1 VLGGENIRGIQSNH
15 VIATIKHFALNDQ
28 ETNRHWVNAVI
39 DPAALRESDL
49 LAFQIGIEIGQ
60 PGSVMCAYNQ
70 VNGPYAC
77 GNDFLLN
84 QVLKKDWKYP
94 GFVMSDWGAVYATDF
109 AVKGLDQQS
118 GEQADEKVW
127 FGALLKDAVKS
138 GAVPESRLADMTR
151 RILHAMFANGL
162 FEHPAERGGQ
172 IDYAA
177 HAQAVREVAA
187 QGIVLL
193 RNRDN
198 LLPLTSAAKRI
209 LVVGGYADLGV
220 LSGGGSSQ
228 VYEPNTDW
236 RSAIRVGG
244 EGRVGAR
251 RNMVFHSSPPLA
263 AIRARAKDATIT
275 FDDGRYPAAAAA
287 LARQADVVIVFANQ
301 WMIENEDAPDMSL
314 PQGQDTLIRTVA
326 QANPR
331 TVVVLETGGAIEM
344 PWIENVAAVLEA
356 WYAGTGGADAI
367 GDVLF
372 GQVNPSG
379 RLPVTFP
386 VSRTQYPRPEI
397 PGWGKPERE
406 YFDAPHK
413 EGAAVGYRWMAQT
426 GQQPLFP
433 FGFGL
438 SYTRFEYKDL
448 QVRGGKRLSLS
459 FTVSNVGQ
467 RAGADVPQAYL
478 VSAGGA
484 PTLRLIGFRRVTLAP
499 GESTRVELSV
509 DPRLVGHFDERA
521 HRWQVAA
528 GAYEVAVGASAAEYP
543 LRASAR
549 LTSSQLPP

>member
-1 VLGGENIRGIQSNH
+1 
-15 VIATIKHFALNDQ
+15 
-28 ETNRHWVNAVI
+28 
-39 DPAALRESDL
+39 
-49 LAFQIGIEIGQ
+49 
-60 PGSVMCAYNQ
+60 
-70 VNGPYAC
+70 
-77 GNDFLLN
+77 
-84 QVLKKDWKYP
+84 
-94 GFVMSDWGAVYATDF
+94 
-109 AVKGLDQQS
+109 
-118 GEQADEKVW
+118 
-127 FGALLKDAVKS
+127 
-138 GAVPESRLADMTR
+138 
-151 RILHAMFANGL
+151 
-162 FEHPAERGGQ
+162 
-172 IDYAA
+172 
-177 HAQAVREVAA
+177 
-187 QGIVLL
+187 
-193 RNRDN
+193 
-198 LLPLTSAAKRI
+198 
-209 LVVGGYADLGV
+209 
-220 LSGGGSSQ
+220 
-228 VYEPNTDW
+228 
-236 RSAIRVGG
+236 
-244 EGRVGAR
+244 
-251 RNMVFHSSPPLA
+251 MVFHSSPPLA

-314 PQGQDTLIRTVA
+314 PQGQDTLIRAVA